1 MNLSKQTFI
10 LTYILTVTK
19 LWNIFT
25 TVVVVL
31 VVLCAVFLMGSR
43 VLGFKVFNVLS
54 GSMEPVYPV
63 GSVIC
68 VKPVDALSLAVGDD
82 ITFLL
87 NERVVATHRIVEVL
101 PDEADGA
108 SVFFRTQGIA
118 NNAPDANPV
127 HSKNVLGTPVCCI
140 PWLGWA
146 VNFVQTPP
154 GSYIAAAAAVL
165 MLALA
170 FLPDLFKNK
179 KSK

>member
-1 MNLSKQTFI
+1 MIRLKKKETAPNKIAQALSTA
-10 LTYILTVTK
+10 
-19 LWNIFT
+19 
-25 TVVVVL
+25 VVALAVAAAVL
-31 VVLCAVFLMGSR
+31 AVALRLMGWQ
-43 VLGFKVFNVLS
+43 LFTVLS

-68 VKPVDALSLAVGDD
+68 VKPADVLALGVGDD
-82 ITFLL
+82 ITFLV
-87 NERVVATHRIVEVL
+87 NEKVVATHRIVEVL
-101 PDEADGA
+101 ADEADGA
-108 SVFFRTQGIA
+108 AVFFRTQGIA

-127 HSKNVLGTPVCCI
+127 HSKNVLGTPVYCI

-154 GSYIAAAAAVL
+154 GSYLAIGAAVL